1 MNRTSD
7 WRRKSFV
14 VAAST
19 MLLALGLNAQTP
31 APSSAAA
38 DEEEETEKLEKIS
51 VVGSRIKRLDA
62 ETPQPVLRIDRES
75 LQNTGFS
82 NLGDALRAL
91 PFSNAVSITPD
102 DSNTGFASGTS
113 SINLRGLGNNQTLV
127 LINGRRAVPSGASAF
142 NGFQSVIDLNQ
153 MPTSAVD
160 SIEVLKDGAS
170 AIYGSD
176 AVAGVIN
183 INLRKDYVGAALDVS
198 YGNLFNTDSGETSV
212 FAIFGAAAGKTS
224 ITITA
229 NYFKKNSVANRD
241 IDFAS
246 SADMRQDKTA
256 PGQVELDPTGSFY
269 TGIDWRSTSSFPARF
284 FIPGENTLRSFVSP
298 TSDPN
303 PNSFVPL
310 SRVTG
315 AGFYDYQK
323 VSWMYPEIESRG
335 MTINARHEVSDTL
348 YGFLDASFQS
358 VNILN
363 AAAGSPFTTTDKG
376 AGVNNRLVVPAAN
389 PFNPFGERYSPGAGQ
404 DILLS
409 TYRLV
414 NAGPR
419 YTDAT
424 SDYPRV
430 IFGVGGDI
438 GYSWT
443 WETSYMWARGSYEN
457 LNPGTSFDSLV
468 QQALQGVVID
478 GDLLYAN
485 PFGPEDPRITDF
497 YSGTNPNS
505 YEFEAK
511 IWDVTASGDIL
522 DMPAGPLGIA
532 VGAEVRQEKN
542 ADVRTIENET
552 GNVVGGS
559 EGYGFTGSRRVQSLF
574 AELSIPIVTGLEAQ
588 LAARYED
595 YSDFGTTTKPKIAL
609 GYRPASWVLLRGSF
623 SQSFKAPDL
632 AYLYSVG
639 NVSFTGSQLFDP
651 KRPDQ
656 PSTQVKTVGRGTVG
670 AGFTLEPEETDTAYL
685 GAIFDFDRGPFRN
698 VTFEAGIFRFDQKN
712 RITRDSALFTLRNED
727 VLPAGRVVRKPVTAE
742 EAAEGITVGILD
754 YIATDW
760 YNSDKLLYEGLDL
773 AVRYRYDNDRFGKFR
788 IGVEGTLITDMNQT
802 VTDSLGNSN
811 EIDLDG
817 TNGYPNWRVT
827 STLAWNKGDWA
838 ASLYYQYVGGM
849 PNDGAIDLRPQ
860 RRLNVQASYAGF
872 FDSRIAVGVRNV
884 FDSDPPLDLW
894 SSGSGY
900 FSGVYNPE
908 PAFWYVRLSREF

>member
-1 MNRTSD
+1 
-7 WRRKSFV
+7 

-19 MLLALGLNAQTP
+19 VLLTLGLNAQTA
-31 APSSAAA
+31 APSSTSA
-38 DEEEETEKLEKIS
+38 EEEETEKLEKIS

-91 PFSNAVSITPD
+91 PFSNAVSITPE
-102 DSNTGFASGTS
+102 DSNVGFASGTS
-113 SINLRGLGNNQTLV
+113 SINLRGLGNNQTLI
-127 LINGRRAVPSGASAF
+127 LINGRRAVPSGAGAF

-198 YGNLFNTDSGETSV
+198 YGNLFTTDSGETSV

-229 NYFKKNSVANRD
+229 SYFKKNPVANRD
-241 IDFAS
+241 IDFS
-246 SADMRQDKTA
+246 STADMRADKT
-256 PGQVELDPTGSFY
+256 GTGVGEIDPTGSFY
-269 TGIDWRSTSSFPARF
+269 TGYDWRSSSSFPARF
-284 FIPGENTLRSFVSP
+284 FLPNSNTTRSFLTP

-303 PNSFVPL
+303 PDSAVPL
-310 SRVTG
+310 SRATG
-315 AGFYDYQK
+315 AGFYDFQT

-348 YGFLDASFQS
+348 YGFLDASFQT

-376 AGVNNRLVVPAAN
+376 AGLNNRLLVPAAN
-389 PFNPFGERYSPGAGQ
+389 PFNPYGERYRPGEGQ

-414 NAGPR
+414 NAGER

-430 IFGVGGDI
+430 IFGVGGNL

-443 WETSYMWARGSYEN
+443 WETSYMWARGTYEN
-457 LNPGTSFDSLV
+457 RNPGTSFDSLV

-485 PFGPEDPRITDF
+485 PFGPEDPRITDY
-497 YSGTNPNS
+497 YSGENPIS
-505 YEFEAK
+505 STFEAK
-511 IWDVTASGDIL
+511 IWDISASGDL
-522 DMPAGPLGIA
+522 VDMPAGPLGLA
-532 VGAEVRQEKN
+532 VGAEVRQEN
-542 ADVRTIENET
+542 NNDVRTIENET
-552 GNVVGGS
+552 GNIVGGS
-559 EGYGFTGSRRVQSLF
+559 EGFGYSGSRRVQSLF
-574 AELSIPIVTGLEAQ
+574 AELSIPIVAGLEAQ

-595 YSDFGTTTKPKIAL
+595 YSDFGDTTKPKVAVA
-609 GYRPASWVLLRGSF
+609 YRPASWVMLRGSF

-632 AYLYSVG
+632 AYLYSTG
-639 NVSFTGSQLFDP
+639 SVSFTGSQIFDP

-656 PSTQVKTVGRGTVG
+656 PATQIKTLGRGTAG
-670 AGFTLEPEETDTAYL
+670 AGFTLQPEETDTAYL
-685 GAIFDFDRGPFRN
+685 GAVFDFDSGPFRN
-698 VTFEAGIFRFDQKN
+698 FSFEAGVFRFDQKN
-712 RITRDSALFTLRNED
+712 RITRDGAEFTLRNED
-727 VLPAGRVVRKPVTAE
+727 SLPAGRVVRKPVTAE

-754 YIATDW
+754 YVATDW
-760 YNSDKLLYEGLDL
+760 YNADKVIYEGLDL
-773 AVRYRYDNDRFGKFR
+773 AGSYRYDNDRLGRFRFGLA
-788 IGVEGTLITDMNQT
+788 GTLITDFNQT
-802 VTDSLGNSN
+802 VTDSLGVSS

-827 STLAWNKGDWA
+827 GTLAWNKGDWA

-849 PNDGAIDLRPQ
+849 PNEPFPSLEPQ

-872 FDSRIAVGVRNV
+872 FDSRITVGVRNV
-884 FDSDPPLDLW
+884 FDSAPPYDLY

-908 PAFWYVRLSREF
+908 PAFWYVRLAREF